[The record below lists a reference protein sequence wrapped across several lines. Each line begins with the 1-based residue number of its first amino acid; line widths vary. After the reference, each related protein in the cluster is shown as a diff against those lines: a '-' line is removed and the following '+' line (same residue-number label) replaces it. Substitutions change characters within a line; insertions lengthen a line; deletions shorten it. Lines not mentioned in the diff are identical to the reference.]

1 MSRRRQSGY
10 MLMVL
15 VFMMA
20 LMMLAVIAVAPRV
33 AQQVKR
39 DREVEMIHRGAQY
52 ARAIKRFYR
61 KYGRYPTTIDQLEN
75 TNNVRYLRKRYA
87 DPMVEDGKW
96 KFLHPG
102 DVKIGGGTNVGTPVS
117 QMGGN
122 TQQPTG
128 LGGTNPGTGLN
139 GANPGTSLTGTN
151 SGTGLTGSTGSRST
165 TSSSGGAA
173 NSQIGGFII
182 GVASASEAEGIHE
195 FEKKDHYN
203 EWYFVYDP
211 TTDRGALITGPYTS
225 KTFGNASAIPGA
237 TPAGQMPGGMGQP
250 SSGFGQPSSGFGQP
264 IGGQPMGGNPGRPT
278 VPKQ

>member
-1 MSRRRQSGY
+1 

-20 LMMLAVIAVAPRV
+20 LMMLAVISVAPRV

-61 KYGRYPTTIDQLEN
+61 KYGRYPTTIEQLEN

-87 DPMVEDGKW
+87 DPMVQDGKW

-102 DVKIGGGTNVGTPVS
+102 DVKIGAGSNVGTPVS

-122 TQQPTG
+122 TQQPSA
-128 LGGTNPGTGLN
+128 LG
-139 GANPGTSLTGTN
+139 GANPGGLTGSSSSTGLSCSN
-151 SGTGLTGSTGSRST
+151 SGTGLSGSTGSRST
-165 TSSSGGAA
+165 TSSSGGAP

-182 GVASASEAEGIHE
+182 GVASVSEAEGIHE
-195 FEKKDHYN
+195 FENKDHYN

-225 KTFGNASAIPGA
+225 KTFGNASTIPGA
-237 TPAGQMPGGMGQP
+237 TPAGQMPGGI
-250 SSGFGQPSSGFGQP
+250 GQPSSGFGQP
-264 IGGQPMGGNPGRPT
+264 IGGQPMGGGSGRPS